1 MRVTPPIAVI
11 HRTQAMTVVQ
21 AMMVAV
27 PPPPKRHFG
36 CSPHSSLAGGDKDP
50 LSLISSVEGL
60 ASER

>member
-1 MRVTPPIAVI
+1 MRVTPPIAAM

-27 PPPPKRHFG
+27 PPPP
-36 CSPHSSLAGGDKDP
+36 SATLAAHRTHRLPTEKDP